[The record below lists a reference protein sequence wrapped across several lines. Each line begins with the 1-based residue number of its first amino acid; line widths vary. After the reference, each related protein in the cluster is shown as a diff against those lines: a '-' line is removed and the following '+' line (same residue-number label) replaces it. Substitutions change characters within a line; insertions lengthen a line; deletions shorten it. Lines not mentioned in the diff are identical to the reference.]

1 MHPLAASCLV
11 TNDWVCGE
19 YVRTRQEELSA
30 ATKEHII
37 LTVVSVLIGLVVA
50 VPLAVLA
57 RRLHLTPV
65 VLGAATVIYTIPS
78 VALLSILIP
87 FTNIGTT
94 PVIIILVAYSLTV
107 LVRNVSAGLDA
118 VPEDVREAARGMGM
132 GQTRLL
138 VKVELPLAVP
148 AIMAGLRIAT
158 VSTVALATVGG
169 IIDAG
174 GLGDLIFNGLNSE
187 FKAQVL
193 TASVLCVVLAVLA
206 DLLLLGA
213 ARLLSPWQRVAR

>member
-1 MHPLAASCLV
+1 M
-11 TNDWVCGE
+11 
-19 YVRTRQEELSA
+19 
-30 ATKEHII
+30 
-37 LTVVSVLIGLVVA
+37 
-50 VPLAVLA
+50 
-57 RRLHLTPV
+57 
-65 VLGAATVIYTIPS
+65 
-78 VALLSILIP
+78 
-87 FTNIGTT
+87 
-94 PVIIILVAYSLTV
+94 
-107 LVRNVSAGLDA
+107 RNVSAGLDA